1 MRVVFVIHFIYAT
14 TVWVYFRL
22 VSIIELGE
30 VVGRVGGGG
39 KLALIKFLENSYKF
53 LQDGNRGI

>member
-1 MRVVFVIHFIYAT
+1 
-14 TVWVYFRL
+14 

-30 VVGRVGGGG
+30 VVGGGRGERG
-39 KLALIKFLENSYKF
+39 RKLALIKFLENSYKF